1 MILTDQNFNDQVE
14 KNQGLV
20 LVEFFA
26 PWCGPCKM
34 MVPII
39 NELIEEYKNKD
50 IVIGKLNVDEDT
62 KIAEKYNIMS
72 LPTLI
77 LFKQG
82 KIDKQITGYT
92 SKEDLKELI
101 DNSI

>member
-14 KNQGLV
+14 KNQSLV

-39 NELIEEYKNKD
+39 KELIEEYKDKD
-50 IVIGKLNVDEDT
+50 IVIGKLNVDENT
-62 KIAEKYNIMS
+62 EIAKKYNIMGI
-72 LPTLI
+72 PTFI

-82 KIDKQITGYT
+82 KSAEQITGYK

-101 DNSI
+101 DKSL